1 MKLNNSSRCRPRP
14 CLCLP
19 HSRPPNGVS
28 LTNHHWPW
36 ILTSAANDSLISQ
49 WVFTRAFSWLKAFKL
64 KVILRHY
71 AKQALIPC

>member
-49 WVFTRAFSWLKAFKL
+49 WVFLVESFQIEGNIKTL
-64 KVILRHY
+64 
-71 AKQALIPC
+71 C